1 MDQQISVYKM
11 AFIIYTKF
19 IRKIIWVNKA
29 KLFLLIFSIL
39 TFKLSQITET
49 SIYKYPIIECFS
61 YENKYN
67 YVYKK
72 DKNLEIFSSDEV
84 LKENELIIKDSSGK
98 SILLFICII
107 STVIFIVILIVG
119 GYTDAEDTF
128 HHEETIKDV
137 MQTLTYTVE
146 ENGVYYFMI
155 FDRMISSSKDNYF
168 RYSNLPIS
176 INQILNLP
184 KFETKQQKRE
194 NIITLLGL

>member
-1 MDQQISVYKM
+1 MNQQISVYKM

-39 TFKLSQITET
+39 MFKLSQIVET

-67 YVYKK
+67 YVYKT
-72 DKNLEIFSSDEV
+72 DKNLEIFSSDEII
-84 LKENELIIKDSSGK
+84 KGNELIIKDSFGK
-98 SILLFICII
+98 SILLIICII
-107 STVIFIVILIVG
+107 STVIFITILIVG

-137 MQTLTYTVE
+137 IRTLTYTIE
-146 ENGVYYFMI
+146 ENDFYYYMI

-168 RYSNLPIS
+168 RYIHVPIS
-176 INQILNLP
+176 INEILNLP

-194 NIITLLGL
+194 NIFTLLGL